1 MSADVPA
8 DPPAADGYLQRATLL
23 AELGRYDEAVGE
35 LGFALALDPA
45 HVETLVML
53 ARVHL
58 AADRPVEAL
67 AAAESAAAA
76 APGQVPPLVLR
87 GLALGDLERYGEA
100 ARTAD
105 EILALGPQDA
115 YAQRSA
121 AAILAGSRNGQP
133 ALNAAWHAVELAP
146 EEPQGHLVLGLVAAN
161 MRMFDLAERAYREAL
176 RLDPRLAEV
185 SEDVGVLRL
194 EQRRW
199 SATLERLAEAAVPT
213 LPPTDPR
220 RTEVNRPEQAPD
232 DLPRQGPHPSS
243 GPGTDQQPGRP
254 TEGRTGPG
262 GSADGGTWP
271 SGSADGGTWPSGS
284 ADGGT
289 WPGGTPAGWDTPSGE
304 HRPGPGPQDGGEQ
317 PSHGG
322 AEFPEPGRF
331 GGPVDAGRA
340 GTGPFVARR
349 PVPAALRQF
358 VLWGAGWSM
367 VAALVIAC
375 SATTGSG
382 FSRFMAVLA
391 AVGGGIVLWRHASRL
406 PGLTRTVLPVLRRT
420 DRPLVLAV
428 YAAAAAPAL
437 ILLYALVGTP
447 WPLVLSIGIATVAQL
462 TIVSRPVA

>member
-1 MSADVPA
+1 MSADVPT
-8 DPPAADGYLQRATLL
+8 DPPTADGYLQRATLL
-23 AELGRYDEAVGE
+23 AELGRYDEAVDE
-35 LGFALALDPA
+35 LGFALALDPG
-45 HVETLVML
+45 HPQTLAML

-58 AADRPVEAL
+58 AAERPLEAL
-67 AAAESAAAA
+67 AAAESAVAA
-76 APGQVPPLVLR
+76 APGQIPPLVLR

-105 EILALGPQDA
+105 EIMALGPQDA
-115 YAQRSA
+115 YAQRSG

-146 EEPQGHLVLGLVAAN
+146 QDPQGHLVLGLVAAN

-176 RLDPRLAEV
+176 RLDPRLAEAG
-185 SEDVGVLRL
+185 EEVGVLRL

-199 SATLERLAEAAVPT
+199 TTTLERLAEAAVPI
-213 LPPTDPR
+213 LPPTEPR
-220 RTEVNRPEQAPD
+220 PAEGPRPEQTPGDPGKPD
-232 DLPRQGPHPSS
+232 GQALPP
-243 GPGTDQQPGRP
+243 
-254 TEGRTGPG
+254 TGPG
-262 GSADGGTWP
+262 
-271 SGSADGGTWPSGS
+271 
-284 ADGGT
+284 
-289 WPGGTPAGWDTPSGE
+289 
-304 HRPGPGPQDGGEQ
+304 EQ
-317 PSHGG
+317 PGWPT
-322 AEFPEPGRF
+322 EEPARP
-331 GGPVDAGRA
+331 GGPVTAGRA
-340 GTGPFVARR
+340 DTGPFAARR

-358 VLWGAGWSM
+358 VLWGAGWSI

-391 AVGGGIVLWRHASRL
+391 AAGGAIVLWRHASRL

-447 WPLVLSIGIATVAQL
+447 WPLVLAIGIATVAQL
-462 TIVSRPVA
+462 TIVTRPVA

>member
-53 ARVHL
+53 ARVQL

-67 AAAESAAAA
+67 AAAESAVAA

-100 ARTAD
+100 AGTAD

-199 SATLERLAEAAVPT
+199 SATLEQLAEAAVPT

-232 DLPRQGPHPSS
+232 DLPRQGPYPPS
-243 GPGTDQQPGRP
+243 GPGTNQQPGWP
-254 TEGRTGPG
+254 TEGRTESGGPAEG
-262 GSADGGTWP
+262 RTGPADGGTWP
-271 SGSADGGTWPSGS
+271 SGP
-284 ADGGT
+284 
-289 WPGGTPAGWDTPSGE
+289 PAGWDTPAGE
-304 HRPGPGPQDGGEQ
+304 RRPGPVPSAGGEQ
-317 PSHGG
+317 PGHGA
-322 AEFPEPGRF
+322 AEFPEPGRR
-331 GGPVDAGRA
+331 GEPVDAGRA

-367 VAALVIAC
+367 VAAIVIAC